1 MIVQCPTCKKPVEW
15 SEKNPWRPF
24 CSERCKLIDLGEWAS
39 DSYVIRG
46 NSYEQTNETEAD
58 KLAQELSLI
67 YRKKRKIQLNLNS
80 FDPAVRSMRPQ

>member
-1 MIVQCPTCKKPVEW
+1 MIVQCPTCKKTVEW

-39 DSYVIRG
+39 DSYVILG

-58 KLAQELSLI
+58 KLAQELFSHLQEE
-67 YRKKRKIQLNLNS
+67 KKDSAESK
-80 FDPAVRSMRPQ
+80 